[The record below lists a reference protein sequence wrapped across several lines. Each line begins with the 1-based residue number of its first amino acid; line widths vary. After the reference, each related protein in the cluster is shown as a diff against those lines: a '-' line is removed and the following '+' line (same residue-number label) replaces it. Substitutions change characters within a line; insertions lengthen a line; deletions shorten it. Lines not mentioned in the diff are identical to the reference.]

1 MNIYSN
7 DTTFYKQIADSDSKA
22 WITSLTLTGILPDN
36 ISLKDLQDNAKIY
49 FERTFGKN
57 GEYLLCDE
65 LLLNSTDLE
74 EIKKLYIDTFRRS
87 AVLYLNELRAKKLEN
102 ASTNKKKKKDVAL
115 SGKVEAAKWFS
126 AVYDASF
133 ARSIV
138 IEDIV
143 NVANITYNILY
154 NQETDPQ
161 LKSIFIGA
169 FTQEAKLLFSTL
181 EENALQE
188 EGPFKSD

>member
-7 DTTFYKQIADSDSKA
+7 DNTFYKQIADSDSKA
-22 WITSLTLTGILPDN
+22 WITSLTLTGTLPDN
-36 ISLKDLQDNAKIY
+36 ISLKDLKDNAEIY

-57 GEYLLCDE
+57 GEYLLCDDFSQ
-65 LLLNSTDLE
+65 NTVNIE
-74 EIKKLYIDTFRRS
+74 EVKKLYVDTFRRS
-87 AVLYLNELRAKKLEN
+87 AVLYLNELRAKKLAE
-102 ASTNKKKKKDVAL
+102 ASTSKKKKTDVAL

-133 ARSIV
+133 ARSIT
-138 IEDIV
+138 IEDIA
-143 NVANITYNILY
+143 NVANITYNVLY
-154 NQETDPQ
+154 NQENNPQ
-161 LKSIFIGA
+161 LKSYFIGA

-188 EGPFKSD
+188 EGVN